1 MNDIKLKAAINN
13 QQLTSWIGESAFV
26 QITKQRLGAMAK
38 SELPVLIIGE
48 RGTGKEIAARMLHD
62 CSVRTGAPFI
72 SICCKNN
79 NKQQLIAQIEKGI
92 SAAQGGSLYIK
103 NIDDLVE
110 DASRLLKRF
119 WLRND
124 VSQPDVRLIVSSS
137 TAPMIEV
144 ELIENE
150 AGLIKEHFLHWLHY
164 HCLNIELPTLSN
176 REQDIEALVQAYQ
189 LSDHNIGKLSFQAC
203 AWDTLKHYSW
213 PENVKQLKR
222 CLDKLAVQAESSIIN
237 RQILLNSFPLMRQ
250 TQALNDQSIEPV
262 ERQIFTKPYLKIDN
276 QAVGIS
282 APVSSVN
289 HQHEQLGLT
298 ENAKIVQH
306 AKNHPGLNKAITY
319 LYKNFKAQLT
329 MEELARHACISP
341 SHLSYLFKHYLGMSF
356 KQVLLRL
363 RIVKAMEIFSQT
375 PHRQVTQ
382 VCDDVGF
389 SDLSFFVRKFKTT
402 VGVSPGVYRD
412 QFSQSESSPELLAL
426 VNDLAHP
433 LLQLYI
439 QH

>member
-1 MNDIKLKAAINN
+1 MNDIKMKAAINN
-13 QQLTSWIGESAFV
+13 QQLTSWIGESAFI
-26 QITKQRLGAMAK
+26 QITKQRLGAMSK

-48 RGTGKEIAARMLHD
+48 IGTGKEIAARMLHD
-62 CSVRTGAPFI
+62 CSTRSGAPFI
-72 SICCKNN
+72 SINCQDNN
-79 NKQQLIAQIEKGI
+79 QQLLISQIEKGI
-92 SAAQGGSLYIK
+92 SAAEGGSLYIK
-103 NIDDLVE
+103 NIDELVE
-110 DASRLLKRF
+110 EASGFLKRF

-124 VSQPDVRLIVSSS
+124 VSNPNVRLIVSSS
-137 TAPMIEV
+137 TAPMLEV
-144 ELIENE
+144 ELIEEN
-150 AGLIKEHFLHWLHY
+150 LLHWLHY

-176 REQDIEALVQAYQ
+176 REQDIESLVQAYQ
-189 LSDHNIGKLSFQAC
+189 LSDKNIGKLSFQTC
-203 AWDTLKHYSW
+203 AWHTLKSYSW

-250 TQALNDQSIEPV
+250 TQTQTLSEPSIEPIK
-262 ERQIFTKPYLKIDN
+262 RQVFTKPYLRIDN
-276 QAVGIS
+276 QTVVIS
-282 APVSSVN
+282 ASTLPVN
-289 HQHEQLGLT
+289 HQQDHVSST
-298 ENAKIVQH
+298 EKEKIVHQ

-319 LYKNFKAQLT
+319 LYQNFKTALS

-363 RIVKAMEIFSQT
+363 RIVKAMEILSQH
-375 PHRQVTQ
+375 PRRQVTQ

-412 QFSQSESSPELLAL
+412 KFSQSESSPELLAL
-426 VNDLAHP
+426 VDDLAHP
-433 LLQLYI
+433 LLQLHI
-439 QH
+439 HE